1 MQKCDVVA
9 RSARSGFLVDRLDPQ
24 RASVLDG
31 TRDVLGREGE
41 VVDSGALAV
50 DKSCDGALLVG
61 GLQDLEDPVADVEED
76 DVEVAEGLL
85 VHDLRLEEVREQ
97 RRCSRSVLGR
107 DAGVVELHVVVLG
120 GPAE

>member
-31 TRDVLGREGE
+31 TRDVVRRKCE
-41 VVDSGALAV
+41 VVDPGPFAV
-50 DKSCDGALLVG
+50 EKPCHGALLVG
-61 GLQDLEDPVADVEED
+61 GFQELEDPVSDVEED

>member
-9 RSARSGFLVDRLDPQ
+9 RSARPGFLVDRLDPQ
-24 RASVLDG
+24 RASVLDR
-31 TRDVLGREGE
+31 TRDVVGRERE
-41 VVDSGALAV
+41 VVDSRTLAV
-50 DKSCDGALLVG
+50 EKSGDGTLLVG
-61 GLQDLEDPVADVEED
+61 RFQELEDPVSDVEED